1 MGGSIVVRSPQ
12 VSVRGIHGACDGER
26 EALEGGA
33 VECGGRWTFS
43 CGFLPPQGGRCAI
56 PAEVEGRGHAE
67 REGRKR
73 PGTLSLGKIH

>member
-1 MGGSIVVRSPQ
+1 MGLVMGSVKPWKGGLLNVGVDGLLVV
-12 VSVRGIHGACDGER
+12 
-26 EALEGGA
+26 
-33 VECGGRWTFS
+33 
-43 CGFLPPQGGRCAI
+43 GFFHHRGGRCAI